1 MFRFNLI
8 GKIIGL
14 LCAFL
19 VSQAIAAGPTPKAF
33 DASEY
38 GNTVIWLDAA
48 SGVEKDREVVT
59 GWQALVGDFTLLPEE
74 SIPNESSQGEASAPP
89 VFSNADGRSSVLFDP
104 TSSKLVGKFPG
115 RFDVDKTFVLVV
127 SPERVQS
134 AQWLG
139 YILRVS
145 KTSFCIHNQSSKLRL
160 MTDHPLING
169 GGQEES
175 DEPIVQAAKNLYS
188 VGDQGAFFNPSIIVF
203 SFSENDTVIRLNGE
217 EVFAAP
223 FAFSGPIGSDNVT
236 LGGNFQGSISEVIA
250 YDEVLS
256 PEKLK
261 ALEKALGAKHAISV
275 Q

>member
-1 MFRFNLI
+1 MSRINVT
-8 GKIIGL
+8 GKMTGL

-19 VSQAIAAGPTPKAF
+19 VSQAIAANPTPKAF

-38 GNTVIWLDAA
+38 GSAVIWLDAA
-48 SGVEKDREVVT
+48 SGVEKDGGAVKS
-59 GWQALVGDFTLLPEE
+59 WQARVGDLTLLPDE
-74 SIPNESSQGEASAPP
+74 SSPNESSPDKSSPPP
-89 VFSNADGRSSVLFDP
+89 VFSNADGKSSVRFDP

-127 SPERVQS
+127 SAES
-134 AQWLG
+134 AQSPQWLA
-139 YILRVS
+139 YILGVS
-145 KTSFCIHNQSSKLRL
+145 NNRFCIHNTTSKLRV

-169 GGQEES
+169 GPREES
-175 DEPIVQAAKNLYS
+175 DEPIDQAAKILDA
-188 VGDQGAFFNPSIIVF
+188 VGDQGAFFSPSIIVI
-203 SFSENDTVIRLNGE
+203 SFSTSDTVIRLNGE
-217 EVFAAP
+217 EIFAAP
-223 FAFSGPIGSDNVT
+223 FAFSGQIPPDNVS